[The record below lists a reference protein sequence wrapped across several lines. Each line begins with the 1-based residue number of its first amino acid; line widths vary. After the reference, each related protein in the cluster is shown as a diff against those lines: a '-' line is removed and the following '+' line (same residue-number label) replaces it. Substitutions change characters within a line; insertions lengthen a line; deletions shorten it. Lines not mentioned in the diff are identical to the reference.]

1 VEDSACATRAARMA
15 RFVDTDLYVVIT
27 ESFCG
32 GRSAEAV
39 LAACLDAGV
48 RLVQFRKKG
57 AAPKVLQ
64 EQARA
69 FCAQVHAVDG
79 VLIINDDVNL
89 ALAAGADGVH
99 LGQGDMPVAEARQLG
114 PELILGVSTHSV
126 EEAVAAQESGADY
139 VNIGPIFATQTKELP
154 MGPLGLGGLE
164 EIAPHVKIP
173 FSCMGGIK
181 AENIGEVVARGCR
194 HPAVVTAV
202 TQAEDVCAAA
212 KALREQVL
220 AGR

>member
-1 VEDSACATRAARMA
+1 MRVETSGCATRAARIA
-15 RFVDTDLYVVIT
+15 RFVETDFT
-27 ESFCG
+27 ESFCK
-32 GRSAEAV
+32 GRSGEAV

-48 RLVQFRKKG
+48 RLVQFREKG
-57 AAPKVLQ
+57 HSPAVLQ

-69 FCAQVHAVDG
+69 FCTRLHAVDG

-89 ALAAGADGVH
+89 ALAVGADGVH

-126 EEAVAAQESGADY
+126 EEAVAAQEAGADY

-154 MGPLGLGGLE
+154 MGPLGLAGLE
-164 EIAPHVKIP
+164 EMAPHVKIP

-181 AENIGEVVARGCR
+181 PGNIDAVVARGCR

-212 KALREQVL
+212 KALRAQVL